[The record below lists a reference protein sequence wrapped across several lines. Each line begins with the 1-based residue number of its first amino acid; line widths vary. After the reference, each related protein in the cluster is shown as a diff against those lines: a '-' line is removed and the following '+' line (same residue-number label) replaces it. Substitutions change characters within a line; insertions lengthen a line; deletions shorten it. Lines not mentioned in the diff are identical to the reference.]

1 MTRSIVPT
9 GRIRTREDLR
19 RLYREPAERVV
30 RKELDRLDVH
40 CRSFI
45 AAAPFLVLAT
55 GGSGGIDVSP
65 RGDAPGF
72 VEVVDE
78 RTLLIPD
85 RPGNNRLDS
94 LTNLLERGDA
104 SVLFMIPGVDETL
117 RVRGTV
123 VLRDDRAVR
132 ERFTVGGRLPA
143 LVLEM
148 SVRTAFL
155 HCAKAYMR
163 SRLWDPASWPAER
176 PVPSMGEMIH
186 DHIAETEPPESQ
198 EAMLARYRE
207 GLY

>member
-1 MTRSIVPT
+1 M
-9 GRIRTREDLR
+9 
-19 RLYREPAERVV
+19 
-30 RKELDRLDVH
+30 RKELDRLDAH

-45 AAAPFLVLAT
+45 AASPFLILST
-55 GGSGGIDVSP
+55 GGPGGIDVSP

-72 VEVVDE
+72 AQVPDD

-94 LTNLLERGDA
+94 LTNLLEHPDA
-104 SVLFMIPGVDETL
+104 GVLFMIPGVDETL

-123 VLRDDRAVR
+123 ALRDDLELR
-132 ERFTVGGRLPA
+132 ERFAVRGRAPA
-143 LVLEM
+143 LVLQVA
-148 SVRTAFL
+148 VRTAFL

-176 PVPSMGEMIH
+176 PVPTMGEMIH
-186 DHIAETEPPESQ
+186 DHIAETSPPESQ

-207 GLY
+207 GLW